1 MRPRFGEVW
10 QEPDVVIQLKAGRRL
25 AGRMVGM
32 QLLIACVLG
41 LAWWLGKGPREAAA
55 AISAATAVALG
66 TALMAWRALGELRD
80 VGGSFWQWVVGLL
93 LKWIVVLG
101 SLLIIVIKCRL
112 PPAAALSGLV
122 AAYAVNWLAFRMQVS

>member
-1 MRPRFGEVW
+1 M
-10 QEPDVVIQLKAGRRL
+10 
-25 AGRMVGM
+25 
-32 QLLIACVLG
+32 
-41 LAWWLGKGPREAAA
+41 AWWLLKGSREAAA
-55 AISAATAVALG
+55 AASMAAAVALG
-66 TALMAWRALGELRD
+66 TALMAWRSMGSLRS

-101 SLLIIVIKCRL
+101 SLVIIVIKCRL